1 MKVYVSYVVQEDG
14 GHKHDSALLEITCPI
29 YNYSLDLQAYQILDW
44 AKIEQSKL
52 RNDQKIIITN
62 MYKV

>member
-14 GHKHDSALLEITCPI
+14 GHKHDSTYLEITCPP

-44 AKIEQSKL
+44 TKSEKSKL
-52 RNDQKIIITN
+52 KNDQKIIITS
-62 MYKV
+62 MCKV